1 MLHKYTCLIT
11 NMFTKQAT
19 RTYTH
24 AHSHN
29 QAVRNFCIRYPYPPN
44 LISEVKDQETGVVLE
59 NDRERRR
66 HR

>member
-1 MLHKYTCLIT
+1 
-11 NMFTKQAT
+11 MFTKQAT